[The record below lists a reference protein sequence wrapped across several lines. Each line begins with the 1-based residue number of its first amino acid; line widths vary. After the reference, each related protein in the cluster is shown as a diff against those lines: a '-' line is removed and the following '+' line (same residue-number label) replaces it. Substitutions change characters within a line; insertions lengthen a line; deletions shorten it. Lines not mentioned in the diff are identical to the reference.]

1 MQSSRSK
8 AQAKQATPAD
18 GAAAAVPT
26 ADASRSTSRPAR
38 SSAGRPSQSAA
49 QVHEPIL
56 PAPFTMPVVH
66 GPLNAYG
73 FTVVMEPL
81 RGFHHGEYRIY
92 TVLAV

>member
-18 GAAAAVPT
+18 GAAVAVPT
-26 ADASRSTSRPAR
+26 ADASRTSRPAR
-38 SSAGRPSQSAA
+38 SAGRPTGQSAA

-56 PAPFTMPVVH
+56 PAPCTMPVVH